1 MAARRGRGMSNR
13 ADILAVESILPVSV
27 GRVVEQGVRAVDPK
41 RVVLYGSRARGD
53 ALDNSDFDL
62 AFVFSEAQRGRW
74 IRFLADLDD
83 AALTLRPVDL
93 VDWNEASA
101 PLREQIRKEGIIL
114 YERASSD

>member
-1 MAARRGRGMSNR
+1 MSIEAPMTISVAR
-13 ADILAVESILPVSV
+13 LPVSV
-27 GRVVEQGVRAVDPK
+27 QRVVEQGVRAVDPK

-53 ALDNSDFDL
+53 ARENSDFDL
-62 AFVFSEAQRGRW
+62 AFVFPEAQHGAW

-114 YERASSD
+114 YERASGD